1 MYLFRFGVNAILW
14 ILSFIVEKY
23 QTKYLKIDLEKYYHP
38 NWRNKLNF
46 LDIPRPFLDYIC
58 FIVLRPAFYE
68 LRPLGKPKKLNF
80 GFFTFHWKISKLICV
95 TT

>member
-46 LDIPRPFLDYIC
+46 LDIFRSFLD
-58 FIVLRPAFYE
+58 
-68 LRPLGKPKKLNF
+68 
-80 GFFTFHWKISKLICV
+80 
-95 TT
+95 